1 MVGTSP
7 VSIQLLKPEAA
18 AANNIKQT
26 GGPALPAQVEQPKTT
41 PVDVKALSAKV

>member
-7 VSIQLLKPEAA
+7 VGIQLLKPEAA
-18 AANNIKQT
+18 ANNIKPT
-26 GGPALPAQVEQPKTT
+26 GGLPLPAQVEQTKTT